1 MDADR
6 FRIVENAFEE
16 ALGLGEDQRNRFLQE
31 LSQRDADLADRVAAM
46 LKADGQADDPLGQAI
61 QAEGEQSSVPSPD
74 RIGPFEVLRK
84 LGEGGMGVVY
94 LCRRETED
102 FEQLLA
108 VKRLNA
114 SVDSELAHY
123 RLTVERRLL
132 ASLKHP
138 HIAQFVDGGQD
149 ADGTPY
155 VAMEFVDGDCIT
167 DYAQSRVLSREDQV
181 ELFLN
186 LCEAVQFAHQ
196 NLIIHRDIKSANVLI
211 ENDGRLKL
219 LDFGIAKLIG
229 EPTDT
234 KDETVMTVAGAM
246 TPHYASPEQIR
257 GESVTPLTDVYS
269 MGVLLYELL
278 SGHRPYDIQTRRP
291 TEIEKIICLTEPAP
305 PLPTARGREGDLNS
319 IVAKAMHKEP
329 ARRYQSAGQLAE
341 DLQRW
346 LEGRAVEA
354 RPDSAA
360 YRLSVF
366 ARRHPLGLGLS
377 ALIAVML
384 VGFSGA
390 MAWQAHQLALERDR
404 AAREAT
410 VANETAE
417 FLIGLFSVS
426 DPRVTNPA
434 DVRAR
439 DLLDQAAQELPEALD
454 SDPLMRAQLMHV
466 IGLAFANLGED
477 ERGTEL
483 LARALELR
491 AQHAGTDSAELA
503 DSRNRLGN
511 VHRRYGRLQE
521 AEPLLVQ
528 ALEWREGQGIIDH
541 DLADSWN
548 NVGLLQNDL
557 GWYERSEK
565 SLRHAIDLH
574 RQAGGED
581 TTRVASPLHNLSLA
595 LRRQGRFDAARD
607 AAMESVA
614 IKKST
619 EWSQSSLAVTLAVL
633 ANIER
638 ELGMLDSAFA
648 HSEESLALRREV
660 FGDDNVRIA
669 SGLVTHGRLLADL
682 GRQEEG
688 LVLMRQAIA
697 LHEAAGSLDE
707 YRAAAPQRSL
717 ALLLLEVGEAEEAA
731 YWGLRALEIAAR
743 ELPES
748 SPELGRFEWPPQSES
763 SSRI

>member
-1 MDADR
+1 MDAQR
-6 FRIVENAFEE
+6 FRQIESAFERAVALE
-16 ALGLGEDQRNRFLQE
+16 ADARDAFLTELAERDPE
-31 LSQRDADLADRVAAM
+31 LSARVAAM
-46 LKADGQADDPLGQAI
+46 LAADQQTSDPMREAI
-61 QAEGEQSSVPSPD
+61 SSEGESSAAPLPE

-94 LCRRETED
+94 LCKRSTKE

-114 SVDSELAHY
+114 TMGSELAHQ
-123 RLTVERRLL
+123 RLRIERRVL
-132 ASLKHP
+132 ASLKHA
-138 HIAQFVDGGQD
+138 HIAQFVDGGEDQ
-149 ADGTPY
+149 DGTPF
-155 VAMEFVDGDCIT
+155 VAMEFVDGQPIDAFVR
-167 DYAQSRVLSREDQV
+167 DRDLSREDRV
-181 ELFLN
+181 RLFLD
-186 LCEAVQFAHQ
+186 LCEAVQFAHR
-196 NLIIHRDIKSANVLI
+196 NLIVHRDIKAANVLI
-211 ENDGRLKL
+211 EADGRLKL

-229 EPTDT
+229 DEREGF
-234 KDETVMTVAGAM
+234 DETVMTVAGAM

-278 SGHRPYDIQTRRP
+278 SGQRPYDIQTRRP
-291 TEIEKIICLTEPAP
+291 TEIEKIICLTEPPP
-305 PLPTARGREGDLNS
+305 PLPKARGREGDLNS
-319 IVAKAMHKEP
+319 IVARAMHKEP
-329 ARRYQSAGQLAE
+329 ARRYQSAAQLAD

-377 ALIAVML
+377 ALIAVIL

-439 DLLDQAAQELPEALD
+439 DLLEQAAEELPEALD

-477 ERGTEL
+477 ARGTEL
-483 LARALELR
+483 LTQALALR
-491 AQHAGTDSAELA
+491 EEHAGADSAELA

-528 ALEWREGQGIIDH
+528 ALEWRRAQGIIDD
-541 DLADSWN
+541 DLADSYN

-557 GWYERSEK
+557 GWYGRAEA
-565 SLRHAIDLH
+565 SLRESISLH
-574 RQAGGED
+574 RQASGED
-581 TTRVASPLHNLSLA
+581 TTRVASPLHNLALA
-595 LRRQGRFDAARD
+595 LRRQGDYEAARE
-607 AAMESVA
+607 AALESVA

-619 EWSQSSLAVTLAVL
+619 EWSQTSLAVTLAVL

-638 ELGMLDSAFA
+638 ELGMLDSAFE
-648 HSEESLALRREV
+648 HSEESLALRRSV
-660 FGDDNVRIA
+660 YGDNNVLLA
-669 SGLVTHGRLLADL
+669 SGLVTHGRILADR
-682 GRQEEG
+682 GQQEEG
-688 LVLMRQAIA
+688 LALMRRAIE
-697 LHEAAGSLDE
+697 LHESAGSLDQ

-717 ALLLLEVGEAEEAA
+717 ALLLKELGQADEAE
-731 YWGLRALEIAAR
+731 YWGLRALGIAQR
-743 ELPES
+743 ELPEG
-748 SPELGRFEWPPQSES
+748 SPELERFAWPP
-763 SSRI
+763 

>member
-1 MDADR
+1 MDAAR
-6 FRIVENAFEE
+6 FRTIEQAFEK
-16 ALGLGEDQRNRFLQE
+16 ALNLNAQERRRFL
-31 LSQRDADLADRVAAM
+31 SQLAEADADLAERVQAM
-46 LKADGQADDPLGQAI
+46 LDADECINDPLYQAI
-61 QAEGEQSSVPSPD
+61 RTEGSKTEQALPEQ
-74 RIGPFEVLRK
+74 IGPFVVLRK

-94 LCRRETED
+94 LCKRAAED

-114 SVDSELAHY
+114 TMDSELAHH
-123 RLTVERRLL
+123 RLRVERRVL
-132 ASLKHP
+132 ASLRHA
-138 HIAQFVDGGQD
+138 HIAQFVDGGED
-149 ADGTPY
+149 RDGAPF
-155 VAMEFVDGDCIT
+155 VAMEFVDGEPID
-167 DYAQSRVLSREDQV
+167 DYVQSQDLPREDRV
-181 ELFLN
+181 RLFLD
-186 LCEAVQFAHQ
+186 LCGAVQFAHR

-211 ENDGRLKL
+211 QSDGNLKL

-229 EPTDT
+229 DDRQGV
-234 KDETVMTVAGAM
+234 DETVMTVAGAM

-257 GESVTPLTDVYS
+257 GEAVTPLTDVYS
-269 MGVLLYELL
+269 LGVLLYELL

-291 TEIEKIICLTEPAP
+291 TEVEKIICLTEPAP
-305 PLPTARGREGDLNS
+305 PLPTARGRDGDLNS

-329 ARRYQSAGQLAE
+329 ARRYQSAGQLAD

-390 MAWQAHQLALERDR
+390 MAWQAHQLALERDLS
-404 AAREAT
+404 AREAA
-410 VANETAE
+410 VATETAE
-417 FLIGLFSVS
+417 FLIGLFEVS

-439 DLLDQAAQELPEALD
+439 DLLDQAAEELPEALA

-483 LARALELR
+483 LAQALELR
-491 AQHAGTDSAELA
+491 EQHAGADSAELA

-511 VHRRYGRLQE
+511 VHRRYGRLQQ
-521 AEPLLVQ
+521 AESLLVQ
-528 ALEWREGQGIIDH
+528 ALEWREGQGIVDH
-541 DLADSWN
+541 DLADSYN

-557 GWYERSEK
+557 GWYERAED

-581 TTRVASPLHNLSLA
+581 TTRVAAPLHNLALS
-595 LRRQGRFDAARD
+595 LRRQERYQEAREAAL
-607 AAMESVA
+607 ESVA
-614 IKKST
+614 IKKSI
-619 EWSQSSLAVTLAVL
+619 EWSQSSLAATLAVL
-633 ANIER
+633 ANTER
-638 ELGMLDSAFA
+638 DLGMLDSALA

-660 FGDDNVRIA
+660 FGDNNVRIT

-682 GRQEEG
+682 GRQAEG
-688 LVLMRQAIA
+688 LAMMRQAIA
-697 LHEAAGSLDE
+697 LHEAAGSLDD
-707 YRAAAPQRSL
+707 YRAADPQRSL
-717 ALLLLEVGEAEEAA
+717 ASLLKEMGEGEEAA
-731 YWGLRALEIAAR
+731 YWGLRALEIAER

-748 SPELGRFEWPPQSES
+748 SPELERFEWPPQSES
-763 SSRI
+763 SSRT

>member
-1 MDADR
+1 MDAQR
-6 FRIVENAFEE
+6 FREIESAFER
-16 ALGLGEDQRNRFLQE
+16 ALALDADA
-31 LSQRDADLADRVAAM
+31 RDAFLSKLKARDPALSARVAAM
-46 LKADGQADDPLGQAI
+46 LADDGQRADPMRDAIRSESQSPPAPLP
-61 QAEGEQSSVPSPD
+61 E

-94 LCRRETED
+94 LCKRATAD

-114 SVDSELAHY
+114 TMGSALAHQ
-123 RLTVERRLL
+123 RLRIERRVL
-132 ASLKHP
+132 ASLKHA
-138 HIAQFVDGGQD
+138 HIAQFVDGGED
-149 ADGTPY
+149 ADGTPF
-155 VAMEFVDGDCIT
+155 VAMEFVDGQPIDT
-167 DYAQSRVLSREDQV
+167 FVREHDLSREDRV
-181 ELFLN
+181 RLFLD
-186 LCEAVQFAHQ
+186 LCDAVQFAHR
-196 NLIIHRDIKSANVLI
+196 NLIVHRDIKSANVLI
-211 ENDGRLKL
+211 ETGGQLKL

-229 EPTDT
+229 DERGGA
-234 KDETVMTVAGAM
+234 DETVMTVAGAM

-257 GESVTPLTDVYS
+257 GEAVTPLTDVYS

-278 SGHRPYDIQTRRP
+278 AGHRPYDIETRRP
-291 TEIEKIICLTEPAP
+291 TVIEKIICLSEPAP

-319 IVAKAMHKEP
+319 IVAKAMHKVP

-384 VGFSGA
+384 VGFSAA

-404 AAREAT
+404 AEREAT
-410 VANETAE
+410 VAKETAD
-417 FLIGLFSVS
+417 FLIGLFAVS
-426 DPRVTNPA
+426 DPRETNPA

-439 DLLDQAAQELPEALD
+439 DLLEQAADDLPEALD

-477 ERGTEL
+477 ARGTEL
-483 LARALELR
+483 LAQALALR
-491 AQHAGTDSAELA
+491 EQFAGADSAELA

-511 VHRRYGRLQE
+511 VHRRYGRLRE

-528 ALEWREGQGIIDH
+528 ALEWRAAQGIVDH
-541 DLADSWN
+541 DLADSYN

-557 GWYERSEK
+557 GWYDRAEA
-565 SLRHAIDLH
+565 SLREAIALH
-574 RQAGGED
+574 RQAGGPD
-581 TTRVASPLHNLSLA
+581 TVRVASPLHNLALS
-595 LRRQGRFDAARD
+595 LRRQDRLEEARAA
-607 AAMESVA
+607 ALESVE

-638 ELGMLDSAFA
+638 DLGMLESAFA

-669 SGLVTHGRLLADL
+669 SGLVTHGRLLADR
-682 GRQEEG
+682 GQQDEG
-688 LVLMRQAIA
+688 LTLMRRAIA

-707 YRAAAPQRSL
+707 YRAADPQRSL
-717 ALLLLEVGEAEEAA
+717 ALLLQEMGEADEAE
-731 YWGLRALEIAAR
+731 YWGRRALEIAER
-743 ELPES
+743 ELPAG
-748 SPELGRFEWPPQSES
+748 SPELERFGWPSHPQ
-763 SSRI
+763 